1 MFAKS
6 LLLSLLTV
14 SVANA
19 HFTLRYPEPLGK
31 SAAKQDQGPCGG
43 YSIDGNT
50 PVTQF
55 HVDGDAVA
63 YASSHPSVKV
73 LFRIIEGNSP
83 DGPNSFKGFPIVEQ
97 YGSGDFCEPK
107 VTAPKNLVGK
117 QGIVQVVQNAVDG
130 MLYACAYV
138 KFVSGV
144 NSNLPDTCK
153 NGTGVDADF
162 ADDASLEALF
172 SSSTDTPTGSGST
185 PAPTT
190 SNPPSAGSLK
200 SFSMVAGVVGIAVAV
215 LGGL

>member
-1 MFAKS
+1 MLAKS
-6 LLLSLLTV
+6 FLLSLLTV

-43 YSIDGNT
+43 YSIDANT

-55 HVDGDAVA
+55 YVDGDAVA
-63 YASSHPSVKV
+63 YSSSHPEVKV

-83 DGPNSFKGFPIVEQ
+83 DGPNSYKGFPIVEQ
-97 YGSGDFCEPK
+97 YGAGDFCEPQ
-107 VTAPKNLVGK
+107 VTAPKSLVGK
-117 QGIVQVVQNAVDG
+117 QGIIQVVQNAVDG

-138 KFVSGV
+138 RFVNGV
-144 NSNLPDTCK
+144 NSKLPDTCK

-162 ADDASLEALF
+162 SADASLEAIF
-172 SSSTDTPTGSGST
+172 GSSSDTPSASETTS
-185 PAPTT
+185 APTGT
-190 SNPPSAGSLK
+190 GTPSSGSLK

>member
-6 LLLSLLTV
+6 IILSLLTV

-19 HFTLRYPEPLGK
+19 HFTLRYPEPFGK

-43 YSIDGNT
+43 YTLDSNT

-63 YASSHPSVKV
+63 YASSHPEVKV

-83 DGPNSFKGFPIVEQ
+83 DGPNSYKGFPIVEQ
-97 YGSGDFCEPK
+97 YGSGDFCEPR
-107 VTAPKNLVGK
+107 VTAPKSLVGK

-138 KFVSGV
+138 RFVNGV

-153 NGTGVDADF
+153 NGTGVDAGF
-162 ADDASLEALF
+162 AEDASLEAIF
-172 SSSTDTPTGSGST
+172 GSSTDTPST
-185 PAPTT
+185 SETTSAPTAT
-190 SNPPSAGSLK
+190 NTPSSGSLK
-200 SFSMVAGVVGIAVAV
+200 SFSMVGGVVGIAIAL

>member
-43 YSIDGNT
+43 YTIDANT
-50 PVTQF
+50 AVTEF

-63 YASSHPSVKV
+63 YSSSHPEVKV
-73 LFRIIEGNSP
+73 LFRIIEGSSP
-83 DGPNSFKGFPIVEQ
+83 DGANSYKGYPIVEQ
-97 YGSGDFCEPK
+97 YGSGDFCEPT
-107 VTAPKNLVGK
+107 VTAPKSLVGK

-130 MLYACAYV
+130 MLYACAFV
-138 KFVSGV
+138 KFVNGV

-162 ADDASLEALF
+162 VEDASLEALF
-172 SSSTDTPTGSGST
+172 GTSSTPSSSE
-185 PAPTT
+185 TT
-190 SNPPSAGSLK
+190 SAPSATNTPNSSSLK
-200 SFSMVAGVVGIAVAV
+200 SFSMVAGVVGIAFAII
-215 LGGL
+215 GGL